1 MKRPSFGHGVL
12 VALGIALAAGAAFV
26 SLAPFL
32 GGMTSLRLLVPLMVL
47 AYLLCL
53 LRRST
58 ETETTGRITTLVLW
72 CAVSFAAWLLAPPFP
87 VYVMLHAG
95 MLWLVRS
102 LFFHSSPLSALLD
115 LGLTALGLSAATWA
129 LGRSGSLALAT
140 WCFFL
145 VQAAFVA
152 VPSRPGLQAAGPL
165 EPGDEAFESARRRAE
180 AALRQLFTH

>member
-12 VALGIALAAGAAFV
+12 VALGMALAAGAAFAAF
-26 SLAPFL
+26 SPFL
-32 GGMTSLRLLVPLMVL
+32 GGVASLRLLVPLMAL

-53 LRRST
+53 FRRSA
-58 ETETTGRITTLVLW
+58 ETTGRITIVVLW
-72 CAVSFAAWLLAPPFP
+72 CALSFAAWLLAPPIP
-87 VYVMLHAG
+87 AYVMLHAG

-102 LFFHSSPLSALLD
+102 LYFHAGPLSALLD

-129 LGRSGSLALAT
+129 LSRSGSLALAT

-152 VPSRPGLQAAGPL
+152 VPSWPLQASDRL
-165 EPGDEAFESARRRAE
+165 EAGDEAFESARRRAE
-180 AALRQLFTH
+180 AALRQLFSH